1 MKLKKIASLALA
13 GIMAVSMLAGC
24 KDGSDNN
31 GGTGNGGDITPTST
45 YTSTV
50 LSATSNAQK
59 LMSAAPNS
67 KLDKAVSEV
76 AANYSVSGTHAALTF
91 IREDIGTNS
100 DWVDTASRY
109 MGDAVYATNDFTSHS
124 YVAGGTTAPLKN
136 GTDDVTYYGFY
147 VVKRAYNDEMIDNL
161 VSELLDTVAAQQI
174 GDLKDASGNTRDYSV
189 SVAKADCW
197 ADKKEADAG
206 ADSVVV
212 GIAVTL
218 DYTKAEF

>member
-76 AANYSVSGTHAALTF
+76 AANYSVRAYTALTF
-91 IREDIGTNS
+91 IRNANDF
-100 DWVDTASRY
+100 DAWVDTASRY
-109 MGDAVYATNDFTSHS
+109 MGDAIYATNGFTNNS
-124 YVAGGTTAPLKN
+124 YVAGGTAEPLKN

-161 VSELLDTVAAQQI
+161 VSELLDTVAAQQV

-197 ADKKEADAG
+197 ADKSEANANN
-206 ADSVVV
+206 DSVVV

>member
-31 GGTGNGGDITPTST
+31 GGTGNGGNIAPTST

-76 AANYSVSGTHAALTF
+76 AANYSVNAYTALTF
-91 IREDIGTNS
+91 IPNDNGF
-100 DWVDTASRY
+100 DAWVDTASRY
-109 MGDAVYATNDFTSHS
+109 MGDAIYATNNFTANS
-124 YVAGGTTAPLKN
+124 YVAGGRTEPLKN

-161 VSELLDTVAAQQI
+161 VSELLDTIAAQQV

-197 ADKKEADAG
+197 ADKKEADAD